1 MEIQRVTTSKI
12 NFGNKQYGK
21 TYQPE
26 CKIQYKAIIGKE
38 VNKDIGETDQKAQKY
53 PSTYGNMT
61 NDRGGKCRSVK
72 KDAKERTIN
81 KGE

>member
-12 NFGNKQYGK
+12 NFRNKQYAK

-26 CKIQYKAIIGKE
+26 CKTEYKAIIGKE
-38 VNKDIGETDQKAQKY
+38 VNKEIRDTVSKAQKY

-72 KDAKERTIN
+72 KDAKESTIN